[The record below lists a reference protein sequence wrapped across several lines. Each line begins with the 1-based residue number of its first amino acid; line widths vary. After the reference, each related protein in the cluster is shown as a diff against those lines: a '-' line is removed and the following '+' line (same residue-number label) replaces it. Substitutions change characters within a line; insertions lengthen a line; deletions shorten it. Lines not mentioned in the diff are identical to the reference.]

1 MKNYL
6 SRIHN
11 LALNCLPFFAV
22 SVLLIKP
29 PPLQVNLQTRGE
41 PSTWTPRGE
50 LVKAEASQILLG
62 DLRAQD
68 VQSSPRTMKIMLKPT
83 EILEFSIAT
92 VQIVT
97 I

>member
-1 MKNYL
+1 MKAIDVLEVGKIDWRKTNR
-6 SRIHN
+6 RIEVKNAKNILH
-11 LALNCLPFFAV
+11 
-22 SVLLIKP
+22 
-29 PPLQVNLQTRGE
+29 LQTRGE

-62 DLRAQD
+62 ALRAQD
-68 VQSSPRTMKIMLKPT
+68 VQSSPRTMKIILKTT

-92 VQIVT
+92 VQIMT